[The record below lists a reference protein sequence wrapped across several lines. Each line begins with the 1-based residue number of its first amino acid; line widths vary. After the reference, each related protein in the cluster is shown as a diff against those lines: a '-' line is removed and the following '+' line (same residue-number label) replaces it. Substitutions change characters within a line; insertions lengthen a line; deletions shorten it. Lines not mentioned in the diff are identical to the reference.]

1 MPDQNVGSLSP
12 LPNAVFHILIALA
25 DRERH
30 GYSIMQDV
38 SERTGGKVRLS
49 AGTLYSSI
57 HRMLEQGLVEEL
69 RDSPD
74 PASSDE
80 RRRYYRITKRGRQ
93 VALAEAQRL
102 SELLNQ
108 ARATGLIPKRLSM
121 GAIGL
126 YRALLR
132 CYPASFR
139 QEYGSEMLAAFA
151 AQVREARQ
159 QGGRWVAAFIELQT
173 IVDLLLTAAKEHY
186 HVTRLDMRYAIRTLV
201 SQPGFTIVAVLSLA
215 LGIGANIAI
224 FSLLNSVLL
233 GSLPVEDPKSL
244 IMLTNP
250 ESSGFGNG
258 SQGGERTLLT
268 YTEYEQLRDR
278 TGVFSS
284 LMACESQLDRVQA
297 AIDSRQPE
305 ELRFRMV
312 SNGYFET
319 LGVPAL
325 VGRTLQPSD
334 ELQSPYAVISYEL
347 WQRRFGGRVEAIGQ
361 KITIRK
367 AIFTVIG
374 VMPAS
379 FFGETVGEQPDLWM
393 PLGMQ
398 PTILPGHDFLHDSPG
413 TPRRRCGCTHLGA

>member
-201 SQPGFTIVAVLSLA
+201 SQPGFTTVAVLSLA

-361 KITIRK
+361 KITIRRPSSLSL
-367 AIFTVIG
+367 A
-374 VMPAS
+374 
-379 FFGETVGEQPDLWM
+379 
-393 PLGMQ
+393 
-398 PTILPGHDFLHDSPG
+398 
-413 TPRRRCGCTHLGA
+413 